1 MSTFTFKGITSD
13 SLGLI
18 ITRPMVRPT
27 WAPEVEFT
35 PIIGRPRQNPF
46 TKSWYPNSRLPVQA
60 VIADASTASVRAIY
74 NALRGY
80 GTLVIS
86 TAATEFM
93 NAYARLPVPEPQ
105 ALLMAEL
112 PIEFECEPFAYAL
125 TDSEVTITSA
135 TSSYAEVPNGGT
147 AFTDPQITYIA
158 SAASTN
164 IDCNGV
170 VMTVTTP
177 SEIVNAS
184 YPDTYSITLDCEAQ
198 LAYYTK
204 PNGDTVACTELTT
217 GLFPRLHAG
226 SNWMKHS
233 GAQSMTVTYRERWF

>member
-1 MSTFTFKGITSD
+1 MSTFTFKGVTSD

-177 SEIVNAS
+177 TEIVNAS

>member
-1 MSTFTFKGITSD
+1 MSSFTFKGVTSD

-46 TKSWYPNSRLPVQA
+46 TKSWYPNSRMTVQA

-86 TAATEFM
+86 TASTEYM
-93 NAYARLPVPEPQ
+93 NAYARLPVPEPR

-112 PIEFECEPFAYAL
+112 PIEFDCEPFAYAL
-125 TDSEVTITSA
+125 TDTTVTFTSA
-135 TSSYAEVPNGGT
+135 TTNYQEIVNNGT
-147 AFTDPQITYIA
+147 IFADPTITFVA
-158 SAASTN
+158 SGASTT
-164 IDCNGV
+164 IDCNGDII
-170 VMTVTTP
+170 TITTP
-177 SEIVNAS
+177 TEIVNAG
-184 YPDTYSITLDCEAQ
+184 YPNTYSITLDCDAE
-198 LAYYTK
+198 LAYYTR
-204 PNGDTVACTELTT
+204 PSSDVVACTEKTA
-217 GLFPRLHAG
+217 GPFPRLHTG
-226 SNWMKHS
+226 SNWIKHNGS
-233 GAQSMTVTYRERWF
+233 QSAVLTFRERWV

>member
-1 MSTFTFKGITSD
+1 MSTFTFKGVTSD

-46 TKSWYPNSRLPVQA
+46 TKSWYPNSRLTVQA

-86 TAATEFM
+86 TAATEYM

-112 PIEFECEPFAYAL
+112 PIEFNCEPFAYAL
-125 TDSEVTITSA
+125 SESSVDITSA
-135 TSSYAEVPNGGT
+135 TSAYTEVENTGT
-147 AFTDPQITYIA
+147 AFTDPQISFIA
-158 SAASTN
+158 SAASTT
-164 IDCNGV
+164 IDCNGEV
-170 VMTVTTP
+170 LTVTTP
-177 SEIVNAS
+177 TEIVNAS
-184 YPDTYSITLDCEAQ
+184 YPDTYSITIDCDAQ

-204 PNGDTVACTELTT
+204 PDTSVVACTELTS
-217 GLFPRLHAG
+217 GPFPRLHTG

-233 GAQSMTVTYRERWF
+233 AAASMYVSYRERWY

>member
-35 PIIGRPRQNPF
+35 AIPGNPRKSSS
-46 TKSWYPNSRLPVQA
+46 TKSWYNNSRLTVRA
-60 VIADASTASVRAIY
+60 VIADASTSSVRAIY
-74 NALRGY
+74 SALKGY
-80 GTLVIS
+80 GTLIIS
-86 TAATEFM
+86 TASEEVL
-93 NAYARLPVPEPQ
+93 NAYVKLPVPEAQ

-177 SEIVNAS
+177 TEIVNAS
-184 YPDTYSITLDCEAQ
+184 YPSTYSITLDCEAQ

>member
-1 MSTFTFKGITSD
+1 MSSFTFKGVTSD

-86 TAATEFM
+86 TAATEYM

-177 SEIVNAS
+177 TEIVNAS
-184 YPDTYSITLDCEAQ
+184 YPSTYSITLDCEAQ

>member
-1 MSTFTFKGITSD
+1 MSSFTFKGVTSD

-86 TAATEFM
+86 TAATEYM

-112 PIEFECEPFAYAL
+112 PIEFDCEPFAYAL
-125 TDSEVTITSA
+125 TVSEVTITSA

-158 SAASTN
+158 SVASTN

-177 SEIVNAS
+177 TEIVNAS

>member
-1 MSTFTFKGITSD
+1 M
-13 SLGLI
+13 
-18 ITRPMVRPT
+18 
-27 WAPEVEFT
+27 
-35 PIIGRPRQNPF
+35 
-46 TKSWYPNSRLPVQA
+46 QA
-60 VIADASTASVRAIY
+60 VIADASTTSVRSIY

-86 TAATEFM
+86 TAATEYM

-112 PIEFECEPFAYAL
+112 PIEFDCEPFAYAL
-125 TDSEVTITSA
+125 SESSVDITSA
-135 TSSYAEVPNGGT
+135 TSAYTEVENTGT

-177 SEIVNAS
+177 TEIVNAS

-226 SNWMKHS
+226 TNWMKHS

>member
-1 MSTFTFKGITSD
+1 MSTFTFKGVTSD

-46 TKSWYPNSRLPVQA
+46 TKSWYPNSRMTVQA
-60 VIADASTASVRAIY
+60 VIADASTTSVRSIY

-86 TAATEFM
+86 TAATEYM

-112 PIEFECEPFAYAL
+112 PIEFDCEPFAYAL
-125 TDSEVTITSA
+125 SESSVDITSA
-135 TSSYAEVPNGGT
+135 TSAYTEVENTGT

-177 SEIVNAS
+177 TEIVNAS

-226 SNWMKHS
+226 TNWMKHS

>member
-1 MSTFTFKGITSD
+1 MSTFTFKGVTSD

-86 TAATEFM
+86 TAATEYM

-147 AFTDPQITYIA
+147 AITDPQITYIA

-177 SEIVNAS
+177 TEIVNAS
-184 YPDTYSITLDCEAQ
+184 YPSTYSITLDCEAQ

-204 PNGDTVACTELTT
+204 PSGDTVACTELTT